1 MDKQSRDVSKRPRV
15 LTLCMLAAAV
25 GTLALAGCGNGN
37 DDMPPA
43 EQPETME
50 QDATSTSGQ
59 MPEAED
65 NGMMDPPSDP
75 AMTNDPAMADD
86 PAMSDPGLGDEAAAS
101 QEPVPGETQDAMNP
115 DEEPGFGNGTD
126 PMPGADEED
135 DEEMNIGQ

>member
-1 MDKQSRDVSKRPRV
+1 MMDKQSSQVAKRPRL
-15 LTLCMLAAAV
+15 LTFCMLAAAA

-50 QDATSTSGQ
+50 QDATSTTGQ
-59 MPEAED
+59 LPEAEE
-65 NGMMDPPSDP
+65 NGMMDPPS
-75 AMTNDPAMADD
+75 DPAMADD
-86 PAMSDPGLGDEAAAS
+86 PAMSDPGLSEEAASS

-115 DEEPGFGNGTD
+115 DEEPGFGEGTD

-135 DEEMNIGQ
+135 DELNSSQ

>member
-1 MDKQSRDVSKRPRV
+1 MEQQVDQVSKRPRV
-15 LTLCMLAAAV
+15 PTLCMLAVAV

-37 DDMPPA
+37 DDMPPV

-50 QDATSTSGQ
+50 QDATSTTGQ
-59 MPEAED
+59 MPEAE
-65 NGMMDPPSDP
+65 
-75 AMTNDPAMADD
+75 D

-126 PMPGADEED
+126 PMPGADEG
-135 DEEMNIGQ
+135 DEEVHIGQ